1 MMRPVLASLVLAAL
15 FAPTALADGFIVVE
29 RPPEPEQ
36 RRIPSWRG
44 FPLAVQ
50 RHDVTVTIDGQV
62 ATTNVDQV
70 FRNPTD
76 MRLEGL
82 YMFPLPEDAAI
93 DSFSMWIDDQE
104 MKGEL
109 LDREKAL
116 EIYEGIVRRMQD
128 PALLEYAGRGMFKVR
143 IFPIEPRGL
152 KRVRLTYRQVL
163 RYDAGR
169 CRYVYPLNTEKFS
182 SAPLEQATV
191 SVSIKSETPIK
202 GIYSPWHDVDV
213 RRQGE
218 RAAVA
223 SWEARNTRPNRDFVI
238 DFDLAPGDVGMSLRT
253 HAVPAEDGTFLLLIA
268 PKVELKPEER
278 VAQDVVFVIDTSGS
292 MTADGRMEQAR
303 RALSYCI
310 SRLEASDRF
319 AVVDFATDARTWR
332 DELTAATDE
341 NKEGAQAYVRGLVAR
356 GGTAID
362 DALGRALRF
371 RASRDA
377 TRPLAVV
384 FLTDGQPTIGE
395 TEPDRIIENLK
406 KAPAV
411 ADARV
416 FVWGVGGDLNTHL
429 LDRIALDHRG
439 ERYYVLPGE
448 DVEVAMSNFYD
459 TIASPVLTDL
469 ELTFEGAV
477 RVNDVYPRRLGD
489 LFSGHQLVVVG
500 RFTGEGH
507 AAVRLKGK
515 LMGQPREFVYE
526 GKFERH
532 EQNAHVPTLWARRKI
547 GFLLDEIR
555 LRGESQEVKDEVIRL
570 ARRHGLPTPY
580 TSYLVLEEGAQA
592 SRGQPRPPGAPAP
605 LSAPAEDAAADAFGR
620 VAREAEAERRANGPA
635 GGAQGRDGEFAQ
647 APSAAP
653 SGEDAVRLAQSA
665 SRMRSGDKAE
675 QDDVAGVSREVIEQS
690 IRTVGDRTFYR
701 HGEVWVESTIGARTP
716 GSKWTTIA
724 LWSDEHF
731 ALLRARPELGQFM
744 ALGKVIFK
752 AGDTTYELK

>member
-1 MMRPVLASLVLAAL
+1 
-15 FAPTALADGFIVVE
+15 
-29 RPPEPEQ
+29 
-36 RRIPSWRG
+36 
-44 FPLAVQ
+44 
-50 RHDVTVTIDGQV
+50 
-62 ATTNVDQV
+62 
-70 FRNPTD
+70 
-76 MRLEGL
+76 
-82 YMFPLPEDAAI
+82 
-93 DSFSMWIDDQE
+93 
-104 MKGEL
+104 
-109 LDREKAL
+109 
-116 EIYEGIVRRMQD
+116 
-128 PALLEYAGRGMFKVR
+128 
-143 IFPIEPRGL
+143 
-152 KRVRLTYRQVL
+152 
-163 RYDAGR
+163 
-169 CRYVYPLNTEKFS
+169 
-182 SAPLEQATV
+182 
-191 SVSIKSETPIK
+191 
-202 GIYSPWHDVDV
+202 
-213 RRQGE
+213 
-218 RAAVA
+218 
-223 SWEARNTRPNRDFVI
+223 
-238 DFDLAPGDVGMSLRT
+238 
-253 HAVPAEDGTFLLLIA
+253 
-268 PKVELKPEER
+268 
-278 VAQDVVFVIDTSGS
+278 
-292 MTADGRMEQAR
+292 
-303 RALSYCI
+303 
-310 SRLEASDRF
+310 
-319 AVVDFATDARTWR
+319 VVDFATDARAWR
-332 DELTAATDE
+332 DELAAASDE
-341 NKEGAQAYVRGLVAR
+341 HKAGAQAYVRGLVAR

-362 DALGRALRF
+362 DALGRALKF
-371 RASRDA
+371 RAARDA
-377 TRPLAVV
+377 TRPLSVV

-395 TEPDRIIENLK
+395 TEPDRIVENLK
-406 KAPAV
+406 KAPAI

-489 LFSGHQLVVVG
+489 LFQGHQLVVVG

-515 LMGQPREFVYE
+515 LMGQPKEFVYE

-532 EQNAHVPTLWARRKI
+532 EQNAHVPVLWARRKI

-592 SRGQPRPPGAPAP
+592 NRGAPRPPGQPVP
-605 LSAPAEDAAADAFGR
+605 PSAPAEDAAADAFGR
-620 VAREAEAERRANGPA
+620 LAREAEAERRANGPQG
-635 GGAQGRDGEFAQ
+635 GGARDEGFAQ

-690 IRTVGDRTFYR
+690 IRSVGDRTFYR

-716 GSKWTTIA
+716 ESKWKTIA

-731 ALLRARPELGQFM
+731 ALLRERPELGQFM